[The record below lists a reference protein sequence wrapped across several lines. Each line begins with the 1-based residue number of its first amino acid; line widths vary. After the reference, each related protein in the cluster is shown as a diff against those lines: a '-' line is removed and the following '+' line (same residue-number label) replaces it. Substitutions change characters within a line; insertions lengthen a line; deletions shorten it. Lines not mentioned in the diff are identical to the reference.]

1 MSMYRYFMVLGC
13 FFAVSVPSFAAD
25 AVDVSVTGDASAG
38 KVIFEHSCL
47 YCHTSNEDSKF
58 GPSLKH
64 VGERRSE
71 AWLHAWLKNPAE
83 MIKNDVDAKVVRGN
97 NQYNMTMPA
106 LPDMQDEQKRADM
119 IAYLLRDF

>member
-1 MSMYRYFMVLGC
+1 MQNFFFAAC
-13 FFAVSVPSFAAD
+13 FFMLMVSNVYAAD
-25 AVDVSVTGDASAG
+25 TAVIGDAVAG
-38 KVIFEHSCL
+38 KATFERVCL

-71 AWLHAWLKNPAE
+71 TWLHAWLKNPAE

-97 NQYNMTMPA
+97 NKYDMTMPA
-106 LPDMQDEQKRADM
+106 LPAMQDEQKRADVV
-119 IAYLLRDF
+119 AYLLRDF